1 MRVFVLLFGFFGF
14 SSQSMAGNDDSWLD
28 SGKQWVKQLWQ
39 DDAEKWLERINPA
52 VVNHNYKG
60 VLVLVQGNA
69 IETLSVDH
77 RMSNGEENLVLR
89 TLSGAPRELI
99 KRGSSVRT
107 DALPNSPATATRLAA
122 SQTSFSQFANAGNN
136 KWYNVKLADKARIAG
151 RPTQRIDIIP
161 EDKWRYGYRL
171 WLDEE
176 TGLPL
181 KILTLDERG
190 QSVEQMMFTQIQI
203 SAVSK
208 IMAANKPKAVDLPK
222 SPFKEVKGFQLI
234 AKSTKANSSHY
245 LFSDGIA
252 SLSLYVEAS
261 PLKER
266 AQMRKDA
273 VSGLI
278 FGNGKTRYVVVGK
291 APLETLERLLNAAS
305 KE

>member
-1 MRVFVLLFGFFGF
+1 MRAFVLVFGLVCFP
-14 SSQSMAGNDDSWLD
+14 SQSMAGAEDSWLD
-28 SGKQWVKQLWQ
+28 NGKAWVKQLWQ
-39 DDAEKWLERINPA
+39 NDAEKWLERINPA

-69 IETLSVDH
+69 VETLSVDH
-77 RMSNGEENLVLR
+77 RMNNGEEHLVLR

-99 KRGSSVRT
+99 KRGNTVRT
-107 DALPNSPATATRLAA
+107 DALPNNAASATRLTAG
-122 SQTSFSQFANAGNN
+122 QTTFSQFANAGKN
-136 KWYNVKLADKARIAG
+136 KWYKVKLGDKARIAG
-151 RPTQRIDIIP
+151 RSAQRIEIVP

-171 WLDEE
+171 WLDVE

-203 SAVSK
+203 SPVTSK
-208 IMAANKPKAVDLPK
+208 VATSKPKVADLPEN
-222 SPFKEVKGFQLI
+222 PFKVVKGFELI
-234 AKSTKANSSHY
+234 AKSTKASSSHY

-252 SLSLYVEAS
+252 SLSLYVES
-261 PLKER
+261 STLKEK

-278 FGNGKTRYVVVGK
+278 MGNGKTRYVVIGK
-291 APLETLERLLNAAS
+291 APLATLERLLEAAS

>member
-1 MRVFVLLFGFFGF
+1 MRAYVLLFGLVGF
-14 SSQSMAGNDDSWLD
+14 SGQSIAATDDSWLD
-28 SGKQWVKQLWQ
+28 NGKQWVKQLWQ

-77 RMSNGEENLVLR
+77 RMNNGEEHLVLR

-107 DALPNSPATATRLAA
+107 DALPNNPATATRLAA
-122 SQTSFSQFANAGNN
+122 SQTSFSQFAKAGNN
-136 KWYNVKLADKARIAG
+136 KWYKVKLGDKARIAG
-151 RPTQRIDIIP
+151 RPAQRIEIVP
-161 EDKWRYGYRL
+161 EDKWRFGYRL
-171 WLDEE
+171 WLDVE

-203 SAVSK
+203 TAVSK
-208 IMAANKPKAVDLPK
+208 KTVASKPKTSDLPEN
-222 SPFKEVKGFQLI
+222 PFKEVKGFELI

-252 SLSLYVEAS
+252 SLSLYVEPS
-261 PLKER
+261 TLKEK

-278 FGNGKTRYVVVGK
+278 MGNGKTRYVVIGK
-291 APLETLERLLNAAS
+291 APLATLERLLAAAS